1 MKTFFGKIYVS
12 QLITTCSVMVLMA
25 ALFSFA
31 VSVSVSNWNVGKKGD
46 LESLLLPVILKSYRL
61 SGSLSPSALEKA
73 LLPYITDSLY
83 VYLFDSI
90 RRPVLLLEQGK
101 SRSVKEVEK
110 NVGPISTFLSLNKP
124 VPIEESG
131 TVIGF
136 LLVDSMDFFAYK
148 ANQVFL
154 STMKK
159 AVTAGAVAAVLLS
172 LGLSLITSWTISRKS
187 SELADI
193 IANPS
198 LLEMDVQETG
208 VQEFDRIVKSVHGL
222 QQRLKNE
229 EELRQ
234 QWMQDISHDLRTPLT
249 AVKMQVE
256 GMNDGVLAAD
266 KEHFAALYSELTHI
280 ERLVSNLQDLSRFES
295 PEMKISL
302 QPVNPYEITSDIRD
316 RFSLFA
322 EKKNITFSCAAL
334 WPENAP
340 FFCDPLLLQRCLS
353 NIVQNAFQYTKEGG
367 EVKFILDRIEEDG
380 GVKARIRIL
389 NTGYI
394 PEVDLPRIFNRL
406 YRGDRSR
413 STSGSG
419 LGLSIA
425 KAVVSLHHG
434 SVSVRNVDSDGK
446 NISGDDVLSS
456 GETMVDVSVILPV
469 LAVS

>member
-1 MKTFFGKIYVS
+1 M
-12 QLITTCSVMVLMA
+12 
-25 ALFSFA
+25 
-31 VSVSVSNWNVGKKGD
+31 
-46 LESLLLPVILKSYRL
+46 
-61 SGSLSPSALEKA
+61 SPADLEKA
-73 LLPYITDSLY
+73 LQPYITDSLY
-83 VYLFDSI
+83 VYLFDSN
-90 RRPVLLLEQGK
+90 RHPLLLLEQGK
-101 SRSVKEVEK
+101 SRSVKDVEK
-110 NVGPISTFLSLNKP
+110 NVGPISSFLSLNKP

-131 TVIGF
+131 SVIGY

-159 AVTAGAVAAVLLS
+159 AVSAGAVAAVLLS
-172 LGLSLITSWTISRKS
+172 LGLSLVTSWNISRKS
-187 SELADI
+187 SELADT

-198 LLEMDVQETG
+198 LLEMDINETG
-208 VQEFDRIVKSVHGL
+208 IQEFDRIVKSVRGL

-266 KEHFAALYSELTHI
+266 KERFAALYSELTHI
-280 ERLVSNLQDLSRFES
+280 ERLVCNLQDLSRFES

-302 QPVNPYEITSDIRD
+302 QPVDPLEITSDIRE

-322 EKKNITFSCAAL
+322 EKKNIAFSCTADR
-334 WPENAP
+334 PDNTV

-367 EVKFILDRIEEDG
+367 EVKFILDRIEDEG
-380 GVKARIRIL
+380 GGKVRIRIL
-389 NTGYI
+389 NTGSI
-394 PEVDLPRIFNRL
+394 PEIDLPKIFNRL

-413 STSGSG
+413 STAGSG

-434 SVSVRNVDSDGK
+434 SVSVRNIPPGEDGAGCNK
-446 NISGDDVLSS
+446 T
-456 GETMVDVSVILPV
+456 ETPMVCVSVLIPES
-469 LAVS
+469 AVS